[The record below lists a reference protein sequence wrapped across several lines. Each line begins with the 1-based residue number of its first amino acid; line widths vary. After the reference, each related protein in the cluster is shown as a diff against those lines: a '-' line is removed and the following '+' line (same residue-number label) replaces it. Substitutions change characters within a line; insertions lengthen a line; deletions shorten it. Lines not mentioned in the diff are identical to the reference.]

1 MSEDTSVD
9 STIAPVEPVVEPV
22 IETPVET
29 VKVEP
34 TVPVID
40 EEIPV
45 KDAVVSKSVREKA
58 KPKAESKKDIDADK
72 VALFSTKNLH
82 SAALGAISQGYNIVD
97 ANKAEK
103 WLAHKAVRKA
113 TPEEV
118 AAAYAN

>member
-1 MSEDTSVD
+1 MSEDKLVD
-9 STIAPVEPVVEPV
+9 STIAAVEPAVEAV

-29 VKVEP
+29 VKVEA
-34 TVPVID
+34 TVPVIE

-45 KDAVVSKSVREKA
+45 KDAIVSKSVREKT
-58 KPKAESKKDIDADK
+58 KPQAESKKTVDADK

-82 SAALGAISQGYNIVD
+82 SAELGAINLGYNIVD